1 VNSRPLVE
9 VPERPQLLQAQ
20 PGQLPPVDLH
30 WGVLNVVS
38 TSATSTALG
47 VFSKASNLTNYFPSW
62 LGYKRRRTTV
72 AGGDESAMNPR
83 RCCVLFS
90 KLSLG
95 ELPRTKENCREQQTV
110 LVLSTRVNSLLI
122 NFKPLVNGF

>member
-20 PGQLPPVDLH
+20 PAELPPVNLH

-47 VFSKASNLTNYFPSW
+47 VFSKASNLTNYVPSW

-72 AGGDESAMNPR
+72 AGGDESAMNSR
-83 RCCVLFS
+83 GCCVLFS

-95 ELPRTKENCREQQTV
+95 ELPRTTNISRT
-110 LVLSTRVNSLLI
+110 STRGKFFVN
-122 NFKPLVNGF
+122 